1 MLENKKVIIFDL
13 DGTLIDSIGMWNKV
27 DEMTI
32 RKMTNNAGLQIPD
45 IGELRAKILANCKT
59 NDIYVEYCNFLGK
72 KYNPNM
78 SAQEIYGLRRRVAE
92 DIINNEVDYKPN
104 ADKLLHFLKNAGY
117 ILAIATTTTNVSLE
131 AYRNSNKN
139 IISKADLDE
148 MFEIIL
154 SKDDVE
160 EKKPS
165 PEVHNK
171 IMKLLNVTPSECLIV
186 EDSLIGVKSANNAG
200 IEVAVIYDKYS
211 DNDREEINRL
221 SQYRFKD
228 FSEMLDY
235 VKSELQE
242 KVEE

>member
-27 DEMTI
+27 DELTI
-32 RKMTNNAGLQIPD
+32 RKMTNNPKIQIPD
-45 IGELRAKILANCKT
+45 IGELRAEVLANCKT

-72 KYNPNM
+72 KYNQNM
-78 SAQEIYGLRRRVAE
+78 SAQEIYDLRRRVAE
-92 DIINNEVDYKPN
+92 NIINNEVDYKPN
-104 ADKLLHFLKNAGY
+104 ADKLLHTLKNSGY
-117 ILAIATTTTNVSLE
+117 ILAIATTTTNRSID

-139 IISKADLDE
+139 IIGKADLDE

-186 EDSLIGVKSANNAG
+186 EDSLIGVKAANNAG

-211 DNDREEINRL
+211 DNDREEINKL

-235 VKSELQE
+235 VKNEL
-242 KVEE
+242 